1 MTMIPSSQLVGVTC
15 GREES
20 LQWHN
25 PTIPV
30 VLDLN
35 AHRIRCREYIGR
47 LLADLGDPKK
57 FPSDSSYLKHI
68 VAVITDI
75 CHFVMVTRSLPPAS
89 RRRLNLSIPDQ
100 QIIANCLTELDI
112 AAFNDFKK
120 MVAELSRDMPYRVK
134 KI

>member
-1 MTMIPSSQLVGVTC
+1 MPISQLVGVTC
-15 GREES
+15 GRDES
-20 LQWHN
+20 LTWHN

-30 VLDLN
+30 VMDLN
-35 AHRIRCREYIGR
+35 GHRLRCREYIGR

-57 FPSDSSYLKHI
+57 FPSDKSFLKH
-68 VAVITDI
+68 VAALITDV
-75 CHFVMVTRSLPPAS
+75 CHFVIVTRNLPPAS

-100 QIIANCLTELDI
+100 LIIANILTELDI

-120 MVAELSRDMPYRVK
+120 MVTQLARDMPYRVK